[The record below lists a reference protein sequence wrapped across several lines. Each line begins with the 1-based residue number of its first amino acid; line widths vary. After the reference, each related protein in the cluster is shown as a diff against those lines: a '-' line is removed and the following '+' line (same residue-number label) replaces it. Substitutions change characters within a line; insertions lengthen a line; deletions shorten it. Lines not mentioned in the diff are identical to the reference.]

1 MQIMHLQ
8 DQVVME
14 VQAAEVVRLEVV
26 VVIKVLEDQVIHLLL
41 VQPKEKMVDKEAL
54 VQVIQQELAAAVE
67 QLRVD
72 KQVNQMLV
80 ELVELEQ
87 QQVLMQPQ
95 LQEQVEV
102 EVVFMDQLV

>member
-41 VQPKEKMVDKEAL
+41 LHLNEKMLDKEAL